1 MQIILGLVFP
11 IAFILSLC
19 IYGIWAAGIEERDRV
34 ATHVGLGGIL
44 FWCILSVYACFED
57 LIKTKISLERARFW
71 DFHEKTLINALA
83 ESEVK
88 SKTEIAKNLKKSR
101 YYAENNRPNHGVNY
115 RRNRENELTLESAK
129 RKMNLTAII
138 FKSDDFFISL

>member
-1 MQIILGLVFP
+1 MKNRISKLQIILGLVFP

-19 IYGIWAAGIEERDRV
+19 IYGIWAAGIEERDRA
-34 ATHVGLGGIL
+34 ATYIGLGNIL
-44 FWCILSVYACFED
+44 FFCILSVYACFED

-88 SKTEIAKNLKKSR
+88 SKTEIAKNLKKAGVSPKII
-101 YYAENNRPNHGVNY
+101 AETTGLNMEEIERI
-115 RRNRENELTLESAK
+115 K
-129 RKMNLTAII
+129 
-138 FKSDDFFISL
+138 